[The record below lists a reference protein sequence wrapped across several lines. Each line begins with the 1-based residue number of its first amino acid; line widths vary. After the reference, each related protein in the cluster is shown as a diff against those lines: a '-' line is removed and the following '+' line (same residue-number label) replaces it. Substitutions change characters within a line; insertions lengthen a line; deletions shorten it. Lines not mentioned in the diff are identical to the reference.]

1 MQPALQISNKRDPA
15 SVETPRLPAGARE
28 KQGPGAPKTKRPEV
42 PYIRAIAALAVV
54 QMHAVGEAV
63 FNFDPD
69 ASFDERWWVGNV
81 YYSALRWATPFF
93 IMLSGSVMLTPGR
106 LETAGEFLRKRMN
119 RILPAFAFW
128 SVLYLLY
135 QYRGNIWDNKLP
147 TWREVF
153 NKIVFEDVYYHLWF
167 IPMIIGMYFLTPVF
181 QVFIRHAKRF
191 DIEYFLIFSFLVTGL
206 QHFIQN
212 LLVVKYI
219 GWLGYIGYYVLGY
232 YLSQYTLRW
241 SKWLYV
247 LAIISLPFTAIVTWM
262 LTQQAGAY
270 NNLVYVYFS
279 PNVVIMSAAL
289 FYFLCQKDW
298 TAFAVR
304 FPWLNAFMQWL
315 APLSFG
321 IYFVHVMIIDAL
333 KNGYLGPNITYYM
346 FLGIPVPPAIGAL
359 LAAAVAALYSM
370 VLIFLLSKVPRLNR
384 WIM

>member
-1 MQPALQISNKRDPA
+1 MSNKNG
-15 SVETPRLPAGARE
+15 PAGPAPPPAPTEAKEGRDAVPPKAR
-28 KQGPGAPKTKRPEV
+28 RSEV

-63 FNFDPD
+63 FNFDPNI
-69 ASFDERWWVGNV
+69 SYDERWWVGNV
-81 YYSALRWATPFF
+81 YYSALRWATPIF

-106 LETAGEFLRKRMN
+106 VESTAGFLRKRMN
-119 RILPAFAFW
+119 RILPPFAFW

-135 QYRGNIWDNKLP
+135 QYRGNIWDDNLP
-147 TWREVF
+147 PWREVF
-153 NKIVFEDVYYHLWF
+153 NKVVFEDVYYHLWF
-167 IPMIIGMYFLTPVF
+167 IPMIIGLYLLTPIF
-181 QVFIRHAKRF
+181 QIFIRHAKRF
-191 DIEYFLIFSFLVTGL
+191 DIEYFLVFSFLVTGL

-241 SKWLYV
+241 SKWLYA
-247 LAIISLPFTAIVTWM
+247 LAIISVPFTAVVTWM
-262 LTQQAGAY
+262 LTKQAGAY
-270 NNLVYVYFS
+270 NNLVFVYFS

-289 FYFLCQKDW
+289 FYSLCQKDW
-298 TAFAVR
+298 AAFAVR

-333 KNGYLGPNITYYM
+333 KNGYFGPNTTYYL
-346 FLGIPVPPAIGAL
+346 FFGVHIPPIIGAL
-359 LAAAVAALYSM
+359 LSAVVAAAYSM

>member
-1 MQPALQISNKRDPA
+1 MSNKSDPA
-15 SVETPRLPAGARE
+15 GTAPPAETRPE
-28 KQGPGAPKTKRPEV
+28 QNVAPPTRVKRSEV
-42 PYIRAIAALAVV
+42 PYIRAIAAMAVV

-63 FNFDPD
+63 FNFNPD
-69 ASFDERWWVGNV
+69 APFDERWWAGNL

-106 LETAGEFLRKRMN
+106 VEPTGDFLRKRMN
-119 RILPAFAFW
+119 RILPPFVFW

-135 QYRGNIWDNKLP
+135 QYRGNIWDDNLP

-153 NKIVFEDVYYHLWF
+153 NKVVFEDVYYHLWF
-167 IPMIIGMYFLTPVF
+167 IPMIIGLYLLTPIF
-181 QVFIRHAKRF
+181 QIFIRHAKRF
-191 DIEYFLIFSFLVTGL
+191 DIEYFLVFSFLVTGL

-219 GWLGYIGYYVLGY
+219 GWLGYIGFYVLGY
-232 YLSQYTLRW
+232 YLSQYTIRW
-241 SKWLYV
+241 SKWLYA
-247 LAIISLPFTAIVTWM
+247 LAILSIPFTAVVTWL
-262 LTQQAGAY
+262 LTKQAGAY
-270 NNLVYVYFS
+270 NNLVFVYFS

-289 FYFLCQKDW
+289 FYYLCQKDW
-298 TAFAVR
+298 AAFAVR
-304 FPWLNAFMQWL
+304 YPWLNGFMQWL

-333 KNGYLGPNITYYM
+333 KNGYLGPNTAYYV
-346 FLGIPVPPAIGAL
+346 FFGWPVPPMIGAL
-359 LAAAVAALYSM
+359 LSAIVAAAYSM

>member
-1 MQPALQISNKRDPA
+1 MSNKNAPV
-15 SVETPRLPAGARE
+15 SVEMSQSPAETRPMQA
-28 KQGPGAPKTKRPEV
+28 PDAPKARRSDV
-42 PYIRAIAALAVV
+42 SYIRAIAALAVV
-54 QMHAVGEAV
+54 QMHTVGEAV
-63 FNFDPD
+63 YNFNPD

-106 LETAGEFLRKRMN
+106 VESTADFLRKRMN
-119 RILPAFAFW
+119 RILPPFAFW
-128 SVLYLLY
+128 SVLYLFY
-135 QYRGNIWDNKLP
+135 QYRGNIWDDNLP
-147 TWREVF
+147 GWREVF
-153 NKIVFEDVYYHLWF
+153 NKVVFEDVYYHLWF
-167 IPMIIGMYFLTPVF
+167 IPMIIGLYLLTPIF
-181 QVFIRHAKRF
+181 QIFIRHAKRF
-191 DIEYFLIFSFLVTGL
+191 DIEYFLVFSFLVTGL

-247 LAIISLPFTAIVTWM
+247 LAIISLPFTAIGTWM
-262 LTQQAGAY
+262 LTKQAGAY
-270 NNLVYVYFS
+270 NNLIFVYFS
-279 PNVVIMSAAL
+279 PNVVIMSMAL

-298 TAFAVR
+298 PAFAVR
-304 FPWLNAFMQWL
+304 FPWLNAFLQWL

-333 KNGYLGPNITYYM
+333 KNGYLGPAVTYSVFFGM
-346 FLGIPVPPAIGAL
+346 PIPPVIGAL
-359 LAAAVAALYSM
+359 LAAAVAAFYSM
-370 VLIFLLSKVPRLNR
+370 ILIFLLSKVPRLNR